1 MGNIF
6 CACTTISEDTF
17 ADAKPF
23 VPQITEGR
31 VVKVYDGDTITI
43 VAKLPYK
50 GSEYYRFSVRLLG
63 IDTAEMKGPEK
74 DRATRARDALSARI
88 LHLFSFKTPTLWA
101 VMNGEG
107 VAYCASLMR
116 NGVNHT
122 VQLRDVTTEKYGRLL
137 ANVYLGDE
145 CMNKWMLE
153 QGHAIPYDGG
163 NKLAAVIAAANKK

>member
-17 ADAKPF
+17 ANAKPF

-50 GSEYYRFSVRLLG
+50 DSEYYRFSVRLLG

-74 DRATRARDALSARI
+74 DRATKARDALSARI
-88 LHLFSFKTPTLWA
+88 L
-101 VMNGEG
+101 N
-107 VAYCASLMR
+107 
-116 NGVNHT
+116 NT
-122 VQLRDVTTEKYGRLL
+122 VQLRDVATEKYGRLL

-163 NKLAAVIAAANKK
+163 NKQAAVIAAANKK

>member
-6 CACTTISEDTF
+6 SACTTISEDVF

-50 GSEYYRFSVRLLG
+50 DSEHYRFSVRLLG

-74 DRATRARDALSARI
+74 DRATKARDALSARI
-88 LHLFSFKTPTLWA
+88 L
-101 VMNGEG
+101 NQ
-107 VAYCASLMR
+107 
-116 NGVNHT
+116 T
-122 VQLRDVTTEKYGRLL
+122 VQLRDVATEKYGRLL
-137 ANVYLGDE
+137 ANVYLGGE

-163 NKLAAVIAAANKK
+163 NKLAAIAAANKK

>member
-1 MGNIF
+1 MGNI
-6 CACTTISEDTF
+6 CYSYSEDTF
-17 ADAKPF
+17 ANAKPF

-50 GSEYYRFSVRLLG
+50 DSEYYRFSVRLLG
-63 IDTAEMKGPEK
+63 IDTAEIKGPEK
-74 DRATRARDALSARI
+74 DRATKARDALSSRI
-88 LHLFSFKTPTLWA
+88 L
-101 VMNGEG
+101 
-107 VAYCASLMR
+107 
-116 NGVNHT
+116 NHS
-122 VQLRDVTTEKYGRLL
+122 VQLRDVATEKYGRLL

-163 NKLAAVIAAANKK
+163 NKQAAVMAAVIAADNKKLTWLL

>member
-1 MGNIF
+1 MGNI
-6 CACTTISEDTF
+6 CYSYPEDTF
-17 ADAKPF
+17 ANAKPF

-50 GSEYYRFSVRLLG
+50 DSEYYRFSVRLLG

-88 LHLFSFKTPTLWA
+88 L
-101 VMNGEG
+101 N
-107 VAYCASLMR
+107 
-116 NGVNHT
+116 NT

-137 ANVYLGDE
+137 ANVYLGGE

-163 NKLAAVIAAANKK
+163 NKLVAIAAANKK